1 MLNYNKM
8 TIITLDLNSENMTNT
23 GGVFSES
30 LRGNLHV
37 GKRVK
42 IISVISIVSFTTA
55 SVGFYQYLASNLIN
69 NNSYDSLTNGT
80 SSILQVIDTTKNT
93 VFGLVSTFYTDS
105 TNFQIE
111 TVIPETITLIKK
123 NGTLQTNVNDAN
135 PFLVRICMEVVAD

>member
-1 MLNYNKM
+1 M

-23 GGVFSES
+23 GGIFAES

-42 IISVISIVSFTTA
+42 IISVISIVSFTTSA
-55 SVGFYQYLASNLIN
+55 VGFYQYLSSNLIN

-123 NGTLQTNVNDAN
+123 NGTAQTNVNDAN
-135 PFLVRICMEVVAD
+135 PFLVRICMETIDD

>member
-135 PFLVRICMEVVAD
+135 PFLVRICMEVVGD

>member
-1 MLNYNKM
+1 M

-135 PFLVRICMEVVAD
+135 PFLVRICMEVVGD